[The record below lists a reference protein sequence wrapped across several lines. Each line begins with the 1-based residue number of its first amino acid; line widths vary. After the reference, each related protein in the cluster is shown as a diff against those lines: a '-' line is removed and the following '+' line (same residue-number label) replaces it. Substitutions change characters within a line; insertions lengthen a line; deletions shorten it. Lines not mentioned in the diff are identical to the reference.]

1 MSHTRYETDVI
12 AWANEQ
18 AALLRAGKF
27 SEIDIVNIAEEIEDV
42 GKSEKR
48 ELASRMAVLLSHL
61 LMWQFQLERRGSS
74 WQRIIKEQRKAL
86 ALHIKETPSLKST
99 IADENWFAKVW
110 SDAVSSAVDETG
122 LDMFP
127 DECVWNINQILSQE
141 FYPD

>member
-48 ELASRMAVLLSHL
+48 ELASRIAVLLSHL
-61 LMWQFQLERRGSS
+61 LMWQFQPGRRGSS
-74 WQRIIKEQRKAL
+74 WQRTIKEQRKAL

-110 SDAVSSAVDETG
+110 SDAVSSAVDETW

-127 DECVWNINQILSQE
+127 NECVWNINQILSQE

>member
-1 MSHTRYETDVI
+1 MGHTRYETDVV

-27 SEIDIVNIAEEIEDV
+27 SEIDVVNIAEEIEDV
-42 GKSEKR
+42 GRSEKR
-48 ELASRMAVLLSHL
+48 ELASRMAILLSRL
-61 LMWQFQLERRGSS
+61 LRWQFQPECRSPS

-86 ALHIKETPSLKST
+86 VWHIKDTPSLKST
-99 IADENWFAKVW
+99 IADKDWFAKVW
-110 SDAVSSAVDETG
+110 ADAVSSAVDETW

-127 DECVWNINQILSQE
+127 DECAWNISQILSQE